1 MIADL
6 PHQGAVLGVGG
17 EVLEPPDVVQRY
29 FNDGSPGG
37 GELVV
42 IHREAVRLDVTAAR
56 VGRRVEIDHHR
67 AFLQGVFEG
76 EIEALAGEGGL
87 GREIGRG
94 VALLQRGQ
102 GRENQGRRE

>member
-17 EVLEPPDVVQRY
+17 EVLEPLNVVQRY

-42 IHREAVRLDVTAAR
+42 IYREAVRLDVTAAR

-67 AFLQGVFEG
+67 AFSWPLTQGSTLRST
-76 EIEALAGEGGL
+76 APYRKRSLAAPFS
-87 GREIGRG
+87 G
-94 VALLQRGQ
+94 VGPQVIRSWLAK
-102 GRENQGRRE
+102 